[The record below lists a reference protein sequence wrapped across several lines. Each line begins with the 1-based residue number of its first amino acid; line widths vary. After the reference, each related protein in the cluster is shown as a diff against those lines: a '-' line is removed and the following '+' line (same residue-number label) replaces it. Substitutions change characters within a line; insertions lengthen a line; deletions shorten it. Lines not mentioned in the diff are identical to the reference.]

1 MNRKEKAALLH
12 EKGANCAQAVACAYC
27 DKVGVAEDVAFA
39 SMEGFGF
46 GMGNALATCG
56 ALSGAIYIASL
67 SNSCKNPDNPT
78 TKASTYAIAGSLT
91 DKFLKKCGTLVC
103 GEIKQNGLVSCA
115 ECINTGCDFL
125 AELLGE

>member
-1 MNRKEKAALLH
+1 MDRKEKAALLH
-12 EKGANCAQAVACAYC
+12 NKGCNCAQSVACAYC

-39 SMEGFGF
+39 SMEGFGL
-46 GMGNALATCG
+46 GMGKALATCG

-67 SNSCKNPDNPT
+67 SNSCKNTDNPT

-91 DKFLKKCGTLVC
+91 EKFLQKCGTLVC
-103 GEIKQNGLVSCA
+103 CEIKKNGHVSCP
-115 ECINTGCDFL
+115 ECINMGCDLL